1 MRGILF
7 TEYLDFA
14 SDIASDEEV
23 ENLLSSLN
31 GEILGS
37 YTAVGNYSFSEF
49 AKIHLALADHLSKEP
64 NDLARQFGQILLSR
78 FAELFPS
85 YFEGAKSG
93 LDFLEQVG
101 LHIHEEVKK
110 LYPDSNPPDVHLVT
124 DAAGT
129 YKLTYK
135 SHRPLA
141 SVARGLTEACL
152 EYFNDPHYIAQE
164 TIKNGQTEFVLEKR

>member
-14 SDIASDEEV
+14 AHTTSDEDV
-23 ENLLSSLN
+23 EALLTSLD
-31 GEILGS
+31 GKILGS

-49 AKIHLALADHLSKEP
+49 ATIHVALCEHINKDP
-64 NDLARQFGQILLSR
+64 NDVAREFGKVLLIR
-78 FAELFPS
+78 FSELFPS
-85 YFEGAKSG
+85 YFEGIQSG
-93 LDFLEQVG
+93 VDFLEQVG
-101 LHIHEEVKK
+101 IHIHEEVKK
-110 LYPDSNPPDVHLVT
+110 LYPDARPPDVHLT
-124 DAAGT
+124 LASPGT

-152 EYFNDPHYIAQE
+152 NYFNDPHHIVAE
-164 TIKNGQTEFVLEKR
+164 TVIDGQTEFMLEKH